1 MSAPHFLV
9 HEHTDNVAVAV
20 QEGIS
25 AGQKV
30 TLWVMDTDETLEMT
44 ALDAIPLGHKI
55 ALKDLAAGDTV
66 IKYDHDVGRIVAPVK
81 KGGHVHTQNM
91 KTKRW

>member
-9 HEHTDNVAVAV
+9 HDHSDNVAVAV

-30 TLWVMDTDETLEMT
+30 TLWVMDRDETVEMT
-44 ALDAIPLGHKI
+44 ALDPIPLGHKI
-55 ALKDLAAGDTV
+55 ALKDFAPGDTV
-66 IKYDHDVGRIVAPVK
+66 IKYNNDVGRIVAPVK